1 VELDATFPGSSEARV
16 SRVSLGK
23 LFLRAGRPSDA
34 EAVFAQYLRSG
45 AADLREE
52 ALVGRAEALM
62 ALGRYADERNIWQE
76 LVRGYPASVHAN
88 RARGRIAEL
97 DGTEDAR
104 SR

>member
-1 VELDATFPGSSEARV
+1 VQLEAHFPGSNEARV

-34 EAVFAQYLRSG
+34 EAAFAQYLRSG

-52 ALVGRAEALM
+52 ALVGRADALE
-62 ALGRYADERNIWQE
+62 ALGRSTEERNTWQE
-76 LVRGYPASVHAN
+76 LVRGYPASVYTN
-88 RARGRIAEL
+88 RARGRIAEI